1 MGNERYRRL
10 IVTCVLP
17 VASLFALI
25 GFGLYAVQ
33 RGWIWLALLCAGT
46 FVGGILFLEKRGAA
60 LKQRVVHAE
69 TGAAAEQV
77 VAEALHRLPGE
88 YHVFHDLDFNGFNID
103 HVVVGPNGIFLIET
117 KSQTGAVSAAGV
129 TLRKSGWPFF
139 KDPLSQCWH
148 QTYALQNYLLQ
159 HNVQKAFITSV
170 LCFSRAA
177 VEIRQPVRDIA
188 VLGVRHLVPFILNQ
202 VGAASV
208 ETREQAIE
216 ALRGRVSV
224 QCSYSVRSDLP
235 GPEWTGRFMICP
247 KCRYERD
254 TKEDAFVPLDQCP
267 RCGVQYARA
276 LEAMQ
281 EAVGAKGFLDTLGDI
296 VRTLL
301 PLAFK
306 LMLPGAGALLVVGL
320 IVFPRL
326 RHLGPVLPESVAAN
340 SSRPELQVQ
349 TSPSSPSIAVARPAL
364 SGHAATPAALV
375 PSVQTPPASPPSS
388 PPVAVAR
395 PGAPGPSAADAAK
408 QIPPTPPPSPSTAA
422 RSGFSGQ
429 DSTSA
434 AKDAAPR
441 PASSPSMSGTLAVS
455 ARTDITVWF
464 VDQYSSAKVGPF
476 HIAAGSIREI
486 VLPKGLYTVD
496 YVQKGKH
503 RQTSVSFVSQRG
515 ELRL

>member
-10 IVTCVLP
+10 VVTSVLP

-25 GFGLYAVQ
+25 AFGLYAVQ
-33 RGWIWLALLCAGT
+33 RGWMWLAFLCAGT

-77 VAEALHRLPGE
+77 VAEALHRLPEE

-139 KDPLSQCWH
+139 KDPLSQCWR
-148 QTYALQNYLLQ
+148 QAYALRDYLLQ
-159 HNVQKAFITSV
+159 HNVQKAFITPV

-177 VEIRQPVRDIA
+177 VDVRQPVRDIA
-188 VLGVRHLVPFILNQ
+188 VLGVRHLAPFILNQ

-208 ETREQAIE
+208 ETRELAIE

-254 TKEDAFVPLDQCP
+254 LNEDAFVPLDQCP

-281 EAVGAKGFLDTLGDI
+281 EAVGAKGFWDTLGDI
-296 VRTLL
+296 ARTSLL
-301 PLAFK
+301 LAFK
-306 LMLPGAGALLVVGL
+306 LMLPGAGVLLVVGL

-326 RHLGPVLPESVAAN
+326 RRLGPVLPESVVAN
-340 SSRPELQVQ
+340 SSRSELQVQ
-349 TSPSSPSIAVARPAL
+349 TPPSSPPVAGARPAL
-364 SGHAATPAALV
+364 SGRDSTPAAPV
-375 PSVQTPPASPPSS
+375 PSAQTPPASPPSS

-395 PGAPGPSAADAAK
+395 PAAPGQGAGPVAK
-408 QIPPTPPPSPSTAA
+408 QISPTPPPSLSTAA
-422 RSGFSGQ
+422 RSGASGQ
-429 DSTSA
+429 DSAAA
-434 AKDAAPR
+434 AKEAAR
-441 PASSPSMSGTLAVS
+441 PASSSSMSGTLAVS
-455 ARTDITVWF
+455 ARSDITVWF

-515 ELRL
+515 ELKL